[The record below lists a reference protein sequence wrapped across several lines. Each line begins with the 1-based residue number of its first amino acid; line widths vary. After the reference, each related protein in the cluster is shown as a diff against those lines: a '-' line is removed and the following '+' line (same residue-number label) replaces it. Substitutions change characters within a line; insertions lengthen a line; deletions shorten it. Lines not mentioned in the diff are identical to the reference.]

1 MKRWLKILISV
12 LLVIVLAVA
21 GLAIWQ
27 WDNIKAAYTAFTSD
41 AETISQQ
48 METKRQEQE
57 QTMSEFNVTVQAL
70 DATQTG
76 DLLDGKVS
84 AEEVKAS
91 LGITQEMIDQAKAET
106 EVTEEKKDEKKTSG
120 KKTPAKPKKDMGKS
134 VQEKANDLMNKCAAE
149 LYACEVDLMAQLGE
163 MKQSALAKWFSIPN
177 EDKTDDKLISI
188 GLTGL
193 EQCYDLEVNAD
204 KQVKSIL
211 ARYRTQ
217 LESLGVKTTAIDDI
231 WKYYCEK
238 KANQKAYY
246 LNKYIN

>member
-1 MKRWLKILISV
+1 MKRWLKILIAI
-12 LLVIVLAVA
+12 LLVIVLVVA

-70 DATQTG
+70 DAAQTG

-91 LGITQEMIDQAKAET
+91 LGITQEMIDEAKAET
-106 EVTEEKKDEKKTSG
+106 EIKEEKKMPS
-120 KKTPAKPKKDMGKS
+120 KPKSDAGKS
-134 VQEKANDLMNKCAAE
+134 VQQKANDLMNKCAAE
-149 LYACEVDLMAQLGE
+149 LYACEVDMMAQLGE
-163 MKQSALAKWFSIPN
+163 MKQSALAKWFTIPP
-177 EDKTDDKLISI
+177 DDRTDDKLISI

-193 EQCYDLEVNAD
+193 EQCYDLEVKAD
-204 KQVKSIL
+204 KEVKQIL
-211 ARYRTQ
+211 ARYRKQ

>member
-1 MKRWLKILISV
+1 MKRWLKILIGIV
-12 LLVIVLAVA
+12 LVIVLIIA

-27 WDNIKAAYTAFTSD
+27 WDNIRAAYTAFTSD
-41 AETISQQ
+41 AETLTAQLEVQ
-48 METKRQEQE
+48 RQEQQE
-57 QTMSEFNVTVQAL
+57 TLSEFNVTIQAL
-70 DATQTG
+70 DAAQTG

-91 LGITQEMIDQAKAET
+91 LGITQQMIDEAKAET
-106 EVTEEKKDEKKTSG
+106 STDTGRKGGSKKPSK
-120 KKTPAKPKKDMGKS
+120 PATKDTGKS
-134 VQEKANDLMNKCAAE
+134 VQEQANDLMNKCAAE

-163 MKQSALAKWFSIPN
+163 MKQSALAKWFTIP
-177 EDKTDDKLISI
+177 EQDRSDDKLISI

-193 EQCYDLEVNAD
+193 EQCYDLEVRAD
-204 KQVKSIL
+204 KEVKAIL

-217 LESLGVKTTAIDDI
+217 MKSLGVSTTALDDI

>member
-1 MKRWLKILISV
+1 MKRWLKILIAIFI
-12 LLVIVLAVA
+12 VIVLLIA

-41 AETISQQ
+41 AETITTQ

-57 QTMSEFNVTVQAL
+57 QAMSEFNVTVQAL
-70 DATQTG
+70 DAVQTG
-76 DLLDGKVS
+76 NLLDGKVS

-91 LGITQEMIDQAKAET
+91 LGITQEMLDQAKAET
-106 EVTEEKKDEKKTSG
+106 EVQPEKK
-120 KKTPAKPKKDMGKS
+120 PAKKNKKSSKPKVDVKS
-134 VQEKANDLMNKCAAE
+134 AQEKANDLMNKCAAE
-149 LYACEVDLMAQLGE
+149 LYACEVDLMAKLGE
-163 MKQSALAKWFSIPN
+163 MKQSALAKWFIIPP
-177 EDKTDDKLISI
+177 EDRTDDKLISI

-193 EQCYDLEVNAD
+193 EQCYDLEVSAD
-204 KQVKSIL
+204 KQVRGIL

-217 LESLGVKTTAIDDI
+217 LESLGVATTALDDI

>member
-12 LLVIVLAVA
+12 LLVIVLVIA

-48 METKRQEQE
+48 MEVKRQEQE
-57 QTMSEFNVTVQAL
+57 QTLSEFNVTVQAL
-70 DATQTG
+70 DAAQTG

-91 LGITQEMIDQAKAET
+91 LGITQEMIDEAKAET
-106 EVTEEKKDEKKTSG
+106 EVKQESSKKTSG
-120 KKTPAKPKKDMGKS
+120 KKAVSKPKLDTGKS
-134 VQEKANDLMNKCAAE
+134 AQEKANDLMNKCAAE

-163 MKQSALAKWFSIPN
+163 MKQSALAKWFIIPE
-177 EDKTDDKLISI
+177 EDRTDDKLISI

-193 EQCYDLEVNAD
+193 EQCYDLEVKAD
-204 KQVKSIL
+204 KEVRGIL

-217 LESLGVKTTAIDDI
+217 LEGLGVKTTAIDDI